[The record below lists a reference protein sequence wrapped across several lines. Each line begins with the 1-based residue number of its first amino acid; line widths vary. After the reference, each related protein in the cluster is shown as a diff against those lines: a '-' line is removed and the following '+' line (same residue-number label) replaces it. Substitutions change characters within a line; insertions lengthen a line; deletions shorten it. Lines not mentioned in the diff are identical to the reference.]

1 MWKKIEDKVEIKIG
15 QKLAQYHVER
25 LYTEVFRVLERRVA
39 NAESFD
45 SDDLEIILDKGLMVF
60 PQNYKSLG
68 WSYDLPLAI
77 LNWMP
82 FMIAG
87 YQHQIKKDEQPVY
100 VNIHTYTLLA
110 MLGRESK
117 KDPAFEKL
125 LLPECKIDYILQY
138 LIEEA
143 TCLIIFRTFFWLK
156 SVTPFRLSLLTFSQ
170 FSTRRISPLAPT
182 NQITRKL

>member
-1 MWKKIEDKVEIKIG
+1 MAVKFSKLTELLWTPLFQGQLQVRQKAGQSIHSLVKLPNQQLLRSIQQLPFLFTGVVVVSYFVDLFKESNTDMWKKIEDKVEIKIG

-39 NAESFD
+39 NADSFD
-45 SDDLEIILDKGLMVF
+45 SDDMEIILDKGLMVF

-87 YQHQIKKDEQPVY
+87 YQHQIKKDIQPVY
-100 VNIHTYTLLA
+100 VNVL
-110 MLGRESK
+110 
-117 KDPAFEKL
+117 
-125 LLPECKIDYILQY
+125 Y
-138 LIEEA
+138 L
-143 TCLIIFRTFFWLK
+143 T
-156 SVTPFRLSLLTFSQ
+156 S
-170 FSTRRISPLAPT
+170 
-182 NQITRKL
+182 